1 MASPTANPVWPTLWP
16 FMMVSVH
23 QWAREEPLL
32 SSIWASGRPLT
43 QYPTNILLSK
53 FKRCGFGGW
62 IVQWMK
68 NCLQD
73 WVQRVVVSSPCL
85 DGDQWQAVSPR
96 GEARLLIFL
105 LLTGLCLASVSK
117 CVQLCKFAI
126 TWVGTVLFPLHA
138 TISIQ
143 TALVAHQCLVVAEQ
157 WLGTQGYPEP
167 LSELKSLSWWLRAGS
182 GLHVGRAG
190 PHAGCR
196 LDMLD
201 IGGEAEARRSQLSAI
216 RNMPCAQRW
225 ELCSDAE
232 CGKSKDGNTNSA
244 QDENLRIRLGKS
256 GFRAFCFH
264 VQHVR
269 PFHLSITL
277 AIIAMWVTA
286 VSIQTCLSL
295 QCPYCDLNLYSTV
308 YSYNKID
315 FHFLF

>member
-1 MASPTANPVWPTLWP
+1 
-16 FMMVSVH
+16 
-23 QWAREEPLL
+23 
-32 SSIWASGRPLT
+32 
-43 QYPTNILLSK
+43 
-53 FKRCGFGGW
+53 
-62 IVQWMK
+62 MK

-157 WLGTQGYPEP
+157 WLGTQGYPGP